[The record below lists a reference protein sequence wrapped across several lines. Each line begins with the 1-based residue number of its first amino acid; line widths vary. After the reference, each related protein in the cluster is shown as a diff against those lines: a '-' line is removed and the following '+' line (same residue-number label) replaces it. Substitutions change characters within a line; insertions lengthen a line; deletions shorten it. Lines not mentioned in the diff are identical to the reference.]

1 MDSLSQLIGTLR
13 LKNALYTRF
22 EASAPWGHRVT
33 HPGQV
38 KFVFVVRGGCWLRT
52 EALPEPLELLAGDL
66 FLVLDGAPYS
76 VSDRPTSRCV
86 DCRKLETLR
95 DAFLIRYGG
104 AGAGTTLVS
113 VALQLDEDDAGMLVE
128 ALPPFIH
135 LRLEAS
141 RSHSLLAMA
150 ELLRAEIA
158 EELGSLPIVR
168 RLAEALFISAVRFHV
183 QQPDAPRRGLLAA
196 IADPQLRR
204 ALRVM
209 QEDLAHP
216 WTLEALATRSG
227 MSRASFAAKFRS
239 KAGIPPL
246 EYLTRQR
253 IAAARSLLREDVA
266 IADVAG
272 RVGYQSPI
280 SFARAFRR
288 VSGATPGAYR
298 RQARGA
304 PRPLREPAPA
314 Q

>member
-1 MDSLSQLIGTLR
+1 MDSLSQLIGALR
-13 LKNALYTRF
+13 LENAIYTRF
-22 EASAPWGHRVT
+22 EASAPWGHRVA
-33 HPGQV
+33 HHGQI
-38 KFVFVVRGGCWLRT
+38 KFVLVVRGGCWLRT
-52 EALPEPLELLAGDL
+52 PALAEPLELQAGDL

-86 DCRKLETLR
+86 DCLKLETLR
-95 DAFLIRYGG
+95 ESFLIRYGG
-104 AGAGTTLVS
+104 GGAGTTLVS
-113 VALQLDEDDAGMLVE
+113 VALQLAGDDAGMLVE

-135 LRLEAS
+135 LRLEAN
-141 RSHSLLAMA
+141 RSHSLHALA
-150 ELLRAEIA
+150 ELLRSEIA

-183 QQPDAPRRGLLAA
+183 QQADVPKRGLLAA

-204 ALRVM
+204 ALRDM

-216 WTLEALATRSG
+216 WTLETLATRSG

-253 IAAARSLLREDVA
+253 IAAARSLLRQDVA
-266 IADVAG
+266 IAEIAG
-272 RVGYQSPI
+272 RVGYESPI

-288 VSGATPGAYR
+288 VAGSTPGAFR
-298 RQARGA
+298 RQA
-304 PRPLREPAPA
+304 LREPTPL